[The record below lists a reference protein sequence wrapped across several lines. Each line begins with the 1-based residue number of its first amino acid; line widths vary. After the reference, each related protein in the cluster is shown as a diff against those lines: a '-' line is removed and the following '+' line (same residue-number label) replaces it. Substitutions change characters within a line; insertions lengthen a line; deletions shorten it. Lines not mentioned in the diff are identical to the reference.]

1 MVLVATSVI
10 GLGLF
15 FGVACFYLRSI
26 GNLSTPPDWEVF
38 LATAGG
44 MLMGFGL
51 SLPFFLWFRLQSAL
65 AEVEIKL
72 EQHAREANKQAAATT
87 RSIQDLA
94 DAGMSGEWRV
104 SSLTR
109 TSDLLNPDKES

>member
-1 MVLVATSVI
+1 MVLVATSVL

-26 GNLSTPPDWEVF
+26 GNFSRPPEWEVF

-72 EQHAREANKQAAATT
+72 EQHAREANEQAAATT
-87 RSIQDLA
+87 RSIQELA
-94 DAGMSGEWRV
+94 DAGMSGEWRI
-104 SSLTR
+104 SGLTR